1 MKYKILSYVI
11 FKTLDIYDIKWKS
24 EQSILVFFSYSR
36 LINTLDG
43 FFFNYYQKKKKN
55 SLIDQPNSQVP
66 FLKEIMFNTFSKTIL
81 TKFCTSSVIFIF
93 Y

>member
-43 FFFNYYQKKKKN
+43 FFFNYYQKKKN

>member
-24 EQSILVFFSYSR
+24 KQSILVFFSYSW

-43 FFFNYYQKKKKN
+43 FFFNYYQKKKK
-55 SLIDQPNSQVP
+55 
-66 FLKEIMFNTFSKTIL
+66 K
-81 TKFCTSSVIFIF
+81 
-93 Y
+93 